1 MPAEIQIEPLTS
13 QVARTLVQERTLA
26 VLGAGFG
33 MLALILAAVGL
44 YGLLAYLVARSTNE
58 IGIRMAL
65 GARRAEVLSLILKG
79 AFKLLAF
86 GIALGLPAAW
96 VTGRWIASML
106 FQLRATDPL
115 TAGIAA
121 ALLTATAFVAALVPG
136 FRAARV
142 DPLAAL
148 RHE

>member
-1 MPAEIQIEPLTS
+1 
-13 QVARTLVQERTLA
+13 
-26 VLGAGFG
+26 
-33 MLALILAAVGL
+33 LALILGVVGL

-96 VTGRWIASML
+96 VAGRWIASML

-121 ALLTATAFVAALVPG
+121 ALLTATAFVAALVSG